1 MKNTFEKTVNL
12 KVVGILDTN
21 ESGEYIV
28 NVDDDEY
35 RLNEI
40 LDSIVGNQVQIIS
53 SPVPTDKSIQHS
65 LYKNQI
71 PPSIPKIP
79 GKPYSPNPQ
88 RQNV

>member
-53 SPVPTDKSIQHS
+53 SES
-65 LYKNQI
+65 LE
-71 PPSIPKIP
+71 
-79 GKPYSPNPQ
+79 G
-88 RQNV
+88 

>member
-12 KVVGILDTN
+12 KVVGVLDTN

-40 LDSIVGNQVQIIS
+40 LDSIVGNQVQIS
-53 SPVPTDKSIQHS
+53 SSES
-65 LYKNQI
+65 LE
-71 PPSIPKIP
+71 
-79 GKPYSPNPQ
+79 G
-88 RQNV
+88 

>member
-12 KVVGILDTN
+12 KVVGVLDTN

-53 SPVPTDKSIQHS
+53 SES
-65 LYKNQI
+65 LE
-71 PPSIPKIP
+71 
-79 GKPYSPNPQ
+79 G
-88 RQNV
+88 

>member
-21 ESGEYIV
+21 ENGEYIV

-53 SPVPTDKSIQHS
+53 SES
-65 LYKNQI
+65 LE
-71 PPSIPKIP
+71 
-79 GKPYSPNPQ
+79 G
-88 RQNV
+88 

>member
-53 SPVPTDKSIQHS
+53 SES
-65 LYKNQI
+65 LED
-71 PPSIPKIP
+71 
-79 GKPYSPNPQ
+79 
-88 RQNV
+88 

>member
-53 SPVPTDKSIQHS
+53 SES
-65 LYKNQI
+65 LE
-71 PPSIPKIP
+71 
-79 GKPYSPNPQ
+79 
-88 RQNV
+88 V

>member
-53 SPVPTDKSIQHS
+53 SEN
-65 LYKNQI
+65 LE
-71 PPSIPKIP
+71 
-79 GKPYSPNPQ
+79 G
-88 RQNV
+88 

>member
-12 KVVGILDTN
+12 KDVGILDTN

-53 SPVPTDKSIQHS
+53 SES
-65 LYKNQI
+65 LE
-71 PPSIPKIP
+71 
-79 GKPYSPNPQ
+79 G
-88 RQNV
+88 

>member
-35 RLNEI
+35 HLNEI

-53 SPVPTDKSIQHS
+53 SES
-65 LYKNQI
+65 LE
-71 PPSIPKIP
+71 
-79 GKPYSPNPQ
+79 G
-88 RQNV
+88 

>member
-21 ESGEYIV
+21 ESGEYTV

-53 SPVPTDKSIQHS
+53 SES
-65 LYKNQI
+65 LE
-71 PPSIPKIP
+71 
-79 GKPYSPNPQ
+79 G
-88 RQNV
+88 